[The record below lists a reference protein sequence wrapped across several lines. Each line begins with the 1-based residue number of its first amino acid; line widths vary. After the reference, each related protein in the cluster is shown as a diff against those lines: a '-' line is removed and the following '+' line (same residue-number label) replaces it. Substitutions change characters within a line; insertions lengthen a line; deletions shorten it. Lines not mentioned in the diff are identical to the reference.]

1 MIGIYKITNKL
12 NNKCYIGQSINIE
25 KRLKTHK
32 LSKNDSLI
40 DNDIKKYGVENFSF
54 EVVEECDYIE
64 LNIKESYYIK
74 KYNSINHGYNI
85 KEGSQ
90 KYKNINAIN
99 NDMILTPKQYLIYSY
114 LLSISIKRNNE
125 YYVSNKKF
133 KIKDVCEQ
141 LNISQPTWRNALKK
155 LISENYIEQ
164 TQMGYIINYNKL
176 FAPLSI
182 ELIKFL
188 IPFGIQYGGNI
199 IFIYALIYYYW
210 NIDNIYDNDCEIT
223 IHKIKKFFK
232 DKRTAEDTKI
242 YQKIFD
248 LFKNTGLINMYTTE
262 KKNNGVSYT
271 VYHISS
277 VSLDICPNIELIE

>member
-12 NNKCYIGQSINIE
+12 NNKCNATVTTYFLNRYGKYTKSNIQKFKENSTEALE

-114 LLSISIKRNNE
+114 
-125 YYVSNKKF
+125 
-133 KIKDVCEQ
+133 KIQ
-141 LNISQPTWRNALKK
+141 S
-155 LISENYIEQ
+155 
-164 TQMGYIINYNKL
+164 
-176 FAPLSI
+176 
-182 ELIKFL
+182 
-188 IPFGIQYGGNI
+188 
-199 IFIYALIYYYW
+199 
-210 NIDNIYDNDCEIT
+210 
-223 IHKIKKFFK
+223 
-232 DKRTAEDTKI
+232 
-242 YQKIFD
+242 
-248 LFKNTGLINMYTTE
+248 
-262 KKNNGVSYT
+262 
-271 VYHISS
+271 
-277 VSLDICPNIELIE
+277 